1 MAMASTLRHRP
12 PRRTLAWKTQS
23 FRNCFLNNSLNTVRE
38 FNTTEDSQL
47 APTNQKNKKKIKNG
61 LKLNS
66 CLLLQQEMA
75 AQLTQRTKRGAP

>member
-12 PRRTLAWKTQS
+12 PRHTLARKTQS
-23 FRNCFLNNSLNTVRE
+23 FRNSFLNNSLNTVRE

-47 APTNQKNKKKIKNG
+47 APTNQKNEIIIMNG

-66 CLLLQQEMA
+66 CLLQQEMA
-75 AQLTQRTKRGAP
+75 AERAQ